1 MIKGFG
7 KERVIHSP
15 AKGILRNICHITDM
29 VSKGQ
34 LLAKIETPEG
44 TIVDVPA
51 SMDGLLRGL
60 IRDGYPVTKG
70 FKIADIDPRAE
81 EYDNCFTISDKARCI
96 AGGVLEAL
104 LYLKNNLSDQ
114 QEEPNV
120 PICTHEKQKV
130 ETIYA
135 DYAAT
140 HITKPECVKDA
151 VMNALALGN
160 SGRGVNESSLDAAR
174 KIYEVRTKV
183 DQFFDGYGAEQV
195 VFTSGIT
202 ESLNTV
208 IKGSLNHGD
217 HVITTFMEHNSVLRP
232 LYEMER
238 QGVCLTIT
246 SPDVGDIKQAIT
258 KDTKM
263 IVMTHASNVTGE
275 MFDIQS
281 VGKLCREKGI
291 LFGLST
297 GRDVH
302 SVKTLL
308 TVWGISGLVDAIVGT
323 GGAEIYDYQL
333 NIDKSSYPLDGELI
347 KDIIKHHEGMD
358 LNFAIPYEGTLYA
371 PKDDDYIR
379 DLARDDR
386 VPYKV
391 VDFDVFLNEPRAK
404 LIIVCAPDYM
414 DKVIEKSK
422 TFSNPNYKSASLK
435 TASILYEYMDPRVS
449 KTHGLQEVMAMHKI
463 EMTDLCTF
471 GDADNDYDMTLNA
484 GVGVVMAN
492 GSEKTKSVADFITDD
507 NNHDG
512 IANFINKYIL

>member
-1 MIKGFG
+1 MNKLTNIKAVMCDVDGTLLNQDG
-7 KERVIHSP
+7 IVSP
-15 AKGILRNICHITDM
+15 ATVEAIK
-29 VSKGQ
+29 
-34 LLAKIETPEG
+34 KI
-44 TIVDVPA
+44 
-51 SMDGLLRGL
+51 
-60 IRDGYPVTKG
+60 
-70 FKIADIDPRAE
+70 
-81 EYDNCFTISDKARCI
+81 
-96 AGGVLEAL
+96 
-104 LYLKNNLSDQ
+104 
-114 QEEPNV
+114 
-120 PICTHEKQKV
+120 
-130 ETIYA
+130 
-135 DYAAT
+135 
-140 HITKPECVKDA
+140 
-151 VMNALALGN
+151 
-160 SGRGVNESSLDAAR
+160 
-174 KIYEVRTKV
+174 
-183 DQFFDGYGAEQV
+183 
-195 VFTSGIT
+195 
-202 ESLNTV
+202 
-208 IKGSLNHGD
+208 
-217 HVITTFMEHNSVLRP
+217 
-232 LYEMER
+232 
-238 QGVCLTIT
+238 
-246 SPDVGDIKQAIT
+246 
-258 KDTKM
+258 
-263 IVMTHASNVTGE
+263 
-275 MFDIQS
+275 
-281 VGKLCREKGI
+281 REKGI

-323 GGAEIYDYQL
+323 GGA
-333 NIDKSSYPLDGELI
+333 ELI